1 MSRRSRRIRANR
13 AHRNVDLA
21 EILTWIDKANTPKG
35 GWDYAAPIDIEIARE
50 KIRVAKKVAERV
62 YNLNNTQSNFQRR
75 PDGELSAGER
85 RRIFQE
91 GYTAANEALQDRQAE
106 LQAYHQRLEAEAR
119 RLREEPRAMQ
129 MATAQQLDRA
139 RMQGYAQGVVAGRA
153 LANQERI
160 QPQVPAAEISAIR
173 KKMQDDML
181 EQCRVI
187 SESNP
192 SMAPGVNAVRHRIR
206 KID

>member
-1 MSRRSRRIRANR
+1 MGRRQRRIRANR
-13 AHRNVDLA
+13 QRRNVDLT
-21 EILTWIDKANTPKG
+21 EIFDWIEKANRPRG
-35 GWDYAAPIDIEIARE
+35 GWEYADSIETEIARE

-62 YNLNNTQSNFQRR
+62 YNLQNTTNNFQRR
-75 PDGELSAGER
+75 QDGEISSREK

-91 GYTAANEALQDRQAE
+91 GFDAANQQVASRHAE
-106 LQAYHQRLEAEAR
+106 LDAMQQRLREEAR
-119 RLREEPRAMQ
+119 RLREEPKQMQ
-129 MATAQQLDRA
+129 MATARQLEHA

-153 LANQERI
+153 LARQEQT
-160 QPQVPAAEISAIR
+160 QPQVGPAEIAAIR

-192 SMAPGVNAVRHRIR
+192 NMAPGVNAVRHRIR
-206 KID
+206 KL